1 MVPQEVVSSV
11 ISMIIFLLIYL
22 DMVEVPLQMINFVEI
37 SNNIFD
43 HVMVSTFNHHQDLLD
58 IKKMVIWII
67 EVTILLVSNNSSIVP
82 NIDLRVVFG
91 LDIISMNV
99 LFLIYPNLNVLSNVP
114 HCNYYIFMIHHFWI
128 AYLN

>member
-58 IKKMVIWII
+58 IKKMVI
-67 EVTILLVSNNSSIVP
+67 
-82 NIDLRVVFG
+82 
-91 LDIISMNV
+91 
-99 LFLIYPNLNVLSNVP
+99 
-114 HCNYYIFMIHHFWI
+114 
-128 AYLN
+128 